1 MQGCGGKRKKGPFKP
16 PQSASAAACCPPSL
30 HRSQPPSQP
39 PTTTVLLLQRSQQ
52 VANGLPKDWSRLHH
66 QNQGKNHSFVCI
78 SAGKDVSFF
87 FFSCLPEMF
96 NDGGGSFLWFSMI
109 PSLVSLETQIHYS
122 CFSFPSVLVCSFM
135 FYFVV
140 MVTGSCIY

>member
-1 MQGCGGKRKKGPFKP
+1 MFLAGFGVCSNEFFCSVHPLE
-16 PQSASAAACCPPSL
+16 STL
-30 HRSQPPSQP
+30 Y
-39 PTTTVLLLQRSQQ
+39 
-52 VANGLPKDWSRLHH
+52 
-66 QNQGKNHSFVCI
+66 QGKNHSFVCI

-140 MVTGSCIY
+140 MVTGSCI